1 MYRDNRAMLE
11 EQLAG
16 LESQNRNLSDDIRT
30 LQNRIDGYEAEA
42 SRVRRAQAWPLRI
55 ASFGILLCVVPVIT
69 IATYGTSE
77 GVIHESSQVWEQAD
91 QRSIQIQ
98 GLRFDQGSLKLEH
111 WLFDALLFR
120 HLVPG
125 FQYYNA
131 RDPAEAATLT
141 YLTKCQLEGVS
152 DEDAEAGLMRFG
164 LSEQEAGE
172 LNNRCSGVRGYFLR
186 GGYLGH

>member
-55 ASFGILLCVVPVIT
+55 ASFGILLCVVQVIT
-69 IATYGTSE
+69 FATYGDA
-77 GVIHESSQVWEQAD
+77 IRESSQVWEQAE
-91 QRSIQIQ
+91 QRSIQVQ

-111 WLFDALLFR
+111 WLFDALRFR